1 MTASNP
7 RPRLIRAC
15 AAVAAALSIASS
27 GARAQTPVDTT
38 LAAVRMSAPGVE
50 ATALAKG
57 IGTWSVVT
65 TMQLSRD
72 AKPMVI
78 PGLTAE
84 RSMVGTYQQEIM
96 RPASGSKVPD
106 FRRIAFLTYDR
117 VEGRWQYV
125 SLDTRAPVGIMPAF
139 GSEKAV
145 GNKLTLQFENLAVV
159 GGGKEV
165 EGRMV
170 HSNLVIT
177 HLSDDHEL
185 IQQFWTQADGTG
197 RHWLAVQYDYTRA
210 H

>member
-1 MTASNP
+1 MTVLH
-7 RPRLIRAC
+7 PRLIRIC
-15 AAVAAALSIASS
+15 GRAAIAAALAIAAS
-27 GARAQTPVDTT
+27 GARAQAPTDTT

-50 ATALAKG
+50 ATALAKE
-57 IGTWSVVT
+57 IGTWNVVT
-65 TMQLSRD
+65 TMQLSPE
-72 AKPMVI
+72 AKPVVI

-84 RSMVGTYQQEIM
+84 RTMVGLYQQEIM
-96 RPASGSKVPD
+96 RPAAGSKVPD

-117 VEGRWQYV
+117 VDGRWQYV

-145 GNKLTLQFENLAVV
+145 GNKLTLQFENLALV
-159 GGGKEV
+159 GVGKEV

-177 HLSDDHEL
+177 HLSDEHEL
-185 IQQFWTQADGTG
+185 VQQFWTQADGTG
-197 RHWLAVQYDYTRA
+197 RQWLAVQYEYTRA